1 MKNQQ
6 CDGES
11 DVGSEGLI
19 TRRCFELLVLGL
31 TLGTGAHTAAADDA
45 LKRAHIATLGP
56 GPPSCPPVS
65 ALVAFAKGMTEL
77 GYGPESV
84 VESRCFSELA
94 ELAELPGLAA
104 ELLKGKPALVV
115 VWGSVVAAQ
124 AIRQA
129 SPSIPIVFVDVSDSV
144 RFGLVQSLGHPGGNS
159 TGISNNLDELQTQ
172 KVQILRDALPRA
184 TRLALLCNLANP
196 LQADY
201 LRILQG
207 AAQKMRF
214 ETHTYSV
221 QKPGDLEGA
230 FTAMA
235 ADRMDAMALLPDAWF
250 FPIRQQVIALAG
262 RQRIPAIYGNS
273 LWPDLGALYTY
284 GADLDDMSYRAAT
297 YVDKILR
304 GAKPADIPVELP
316 TKYNFVI
323 NAKTARDMGI
333 VIPGALMLRATRV
346 ID

>member
-6 CDGES
+6 RDGES
-11 DVGSEGLI
+11 DVESQGLI
-19 TRRCFELLVLGL
+19 SRRCFELLALGL
-31 TLGTGAHTAAADDA
+31 MLGTGVDAAAANDG
-45 LKRAHIATLGP
+45 LKRAHYATLGP
-56 GPPSCPPVS
+56 GVPGCPPVS
-65 ALVAFAKGMTEL
+65 ASLAFAKGMTEL
-77 GYGPESV
+77 GYSPESL

-94 ELAELPGLAA
+94 ELPGLAA
-104 ELLKGKPALVV
+104 ELVKGKPALIV
-115 VWGSVVAAQ
+115 VWGSVVAVQ

-129 SPSIPIVFVDVSDSV
+129 SPSVPIVFVDVSDPV
-144 RFGLVQSLGHPGGNS
+144 RFGLVESLGHPGGNS
-159 TGISNNLDELQTQ
+159 TGISNNLDEVQTQ

-207 AAQKMRF
+207 AAQKLRF

-230 FTAMA
+230 FAAMA
-235 ADRMDAMALLPDAWF
+235 ADRMDAMAVLPDAWF

-262 RQRIPAIYGNS
+262 RHQIPAIYGNS

-316 TKYNFVI
+316 TKFNFVI
-323 NAKTARDMGI
+323 NAKTARDIGI
-333 VIPGALMLRATRV
+333 VIPRALMLRATRV
-346 ID
+346 IE